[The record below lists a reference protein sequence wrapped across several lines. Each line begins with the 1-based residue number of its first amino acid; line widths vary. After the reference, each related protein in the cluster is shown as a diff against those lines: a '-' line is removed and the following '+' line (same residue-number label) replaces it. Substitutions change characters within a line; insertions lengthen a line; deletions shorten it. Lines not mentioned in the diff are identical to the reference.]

1 MAADHWILR
10 SFPRLANCS
19 ARRLDRLAVICIV
32 KHRDAVAIEV
42 QKCAEFCIC
51 AQRRA
56 EKYIVGRF
64 VKDFNTSLMKP

>member
-1 MAADHWILR
+1 LAQSQQPAVWIVWR
-10 SFPRLANCS
+10 H
-19 ARRLDRLAVICIV
+19 ICIV
-32 KHRDAVAIEV
+32 KQRDAVAIEV
-42 QKCAEFCIC
+42 QKYAGVCIC